1 MQTTLITDI
10 KNYIEYLKT
19 QGFYVSIHTSFT
31 EYMLPL
37 LEYNVHKNPI
47 CLIEKSDSS
56 RWEKCIKYHNKESI
70 SNSRCEVCTCHA
82 HVVEKIFSLNFG
94 GSVCVSSSDEL
105 PDDVLIFPLCE
116 MLEYLNTLVAKDDQ
130 EVTSSEIVNRAQKF
144 IQRNF
149 YEQIT
154 ITDIASAC
162 ACSVSSLCHL
172 FKKHKGETVGK
183 YIENLRL
190 NHAKELLTTRN
201 LSITAIAQ
209 KCGFSD
215 YNYFALRFKKHTGKT
230 PSEYKK
236 SKISI

>member
-1 MQTTLITDI
+1 
-10 KNYIEYLKT
+10 
-19 QGFYVSIHTSFT
+19 
-31 EYMLPL
+31 
-37 LEYNVHKNPI
+37 
-47 CLIEKSDSS
+47 
-56 RWEKCIKYHNKESI
+56 
-70 SNSRCEVCTCHA
+70 
-82 HVVEKIFSLNFG
+82 IFSLNFG

-105 PDDVLIFPLCE
+105 PDDILIVPLCE

-154 ITDIASAC
+154 ITDIAFAC

-172 FKKHKGETVGK
+172 FKKYKGETVSK
-183 YIENLRL
+183 YIENLRI
-190 NHAKELLTTRN
+190 NYAKELLSTRN

-215 YNYFALRFKKHTGKT
+215 YNYFSLRFKKFTGKT
-230 PSEYKK
+230 PSEYRK
-236 SKISI
+236 SILSI